1 MLAILDGSRHDALMR
16 IVPFA
21 QSILEYIGISSRSD
35 MAEAART
42 FVSNLWQGLRDI
54 DQRTWM
60 IIGGVLI
67 VLWFVTRRSRMR

>member
-1 MLAILDGSRHDALMR
+1 MLLMR
-16 IVPFA
+16 LLPFA
-21 QSILEYIGISSRSD
+21 QSILEYVGLGSGSD
-35 MAEAART
+35 VVDAART

-67 VLWFVTRRSRMR
+67 VLWFLTRRSRTR

>member
-1 MLAILDGSRHDALMR
+1 MLFMR

-21 QSILEYIGISSRSD
+21 QSILEYIGVSSRSD
-35 MAEAART
+35 VADLARA

-54 DQRTWM
+54 DQQTWM

-67 VLWFVTRRSRMR
+67 VLWFLTRRSRMR